1 MSNSDRIPTEQA
13 TPSGHKQP
21 LPSWVFL
28 VAVLLASLAASQFLM
43 RSWALVGFP
52 QEIRYGE
59 AVVLDQARRVMA
71 EPGLYPEMGKEPWLL
86 DQYAPFYPFLAHI
99 VGKFSSSPYGGGR
112 AISMLAT
119 LLSAVMLTLIVR
131 RSSGIAAGLLCGAA
145 MLTMMEFLRFGF
157 LMRVDPLALSL
168 AMIGV
173 WCNLHQKTSVRI
185 FGAAAFFFAV
195 YTRQTTVALLLVSYI
210 QMWRHEGRVALRWPL
225 SLLAV
230 GLLFYGFL
238 VLVTDGAFHHHAVM
252 SNLFHFEW
260 AEGLMKAFSSFMPWR
275 APLFIGIFLALIPGP
290 EPGAIRPRRARTAGF
305 LVMGLALGCCVP
317 ALKQFLVP
325 GSDPTVLNWIL
336 YGHVVLFAYATWTI
350 FRGTSATRGDG
361 IRIDGVRIVMAL
373 ASMILI
379 GRIGSDLNYLFEA
392 GILMLLVCGGAI
404 GRVAPPRALIISLL
418 LAIQVLG
425 GFYLSGLQLEF
436 QPERLLEMKERH
448 RIIDHLE
455 VYPDPVL
462 SEEPWALAQTG
473 RPLMLGPYTAR
484 QMYDIGL
491 WDGKDLIAALDA
503 QRYSAIVRAK
513 QRSFAG
519 LEHDVNGNVIIAA
532 DGLPIP
538 YFGPW
543 TFNSVRSLPLEIQ
556 QAIEGNYQQAPG
568 TTMIERVTKYYLE
581 GREIWVPIPR

>member
-1 MSNSDRIPTEQA
+1 
-13 TPSGHKQP
+13 
-21 LPSWVFL
+21 
-28 VAVLLASLAASQFLM
+28 
-43 RSWALVGFP
+43 
-52 QEIRYGE
+52 
-59 AVVLDQARRVMA
+59 
-71 EPGLYPEMGKEPWLL
+71 
-86 DQYAPFYPFLAHI
+86 
-99 VGKFSSSPYGGGR
+99 
-112 AISMLAT
+112 MLAT

-131 RSSGIAAGLLCGAA
+131 RSSGITAGLLCGAA

-173 WCNLHQKTSVRI
+173 WCNLHQKTPVRI
-185 FGAAAFFFAV
+185 LGAAAFFLAV

-210 QMWRHEGRVALRWPL
+210 QMWRQEGHGALRWPL

-238 VLVTDGAFHHHAVM
+238 VAVTDGAFHHHAVM
-252 SNLFHFEW
+252 SNLFRFEW
-260 AEGLMKAFSSFMPWR
+260 AEGLKKAFSSFMPWR
-275 APLFIGIFLALIPGP
+275 APLFIGIFLALIPGL
-290 EPGAIRPRRARTAGF
+290 ESGANRPRRARTAGF

-325 GSDPTVLNWIL
+325 GSDPAVLHWIL
-336 YGHVVLFAYATWTI
+336 YGHVVLIAYAAWII
-350 FRGTSATRGDG
+350 FRGTNATRGDG
-361 IRIDGVRIVMAL
+361 IRIMVAL
-373 ASMILI
+373 ASMALI

-404 GRVAPPRALIISLL
+404 GRVPPLRALIISLL

-436 QPERLLEMKERH
+436 QPERLLEMKERD

-462 SEEPWALAQTG
+462 SEEPWAMAQTG

-513 QRSFAG
+513 QRSYAG
-519 LEHDVNGNVIIAA
+519 VERDGSGHVIIAA

-556 QAIEGNYQQAPG
+556 QAIDGNYQQAPG

>member
-1 MSNSDRIPTEQA
+1 MSNSDQRPTEQP
-13 TPSGHKQP
+13 TPSGTKQP
-21 LPSWVFL
+21 LPRWVFL
-28 VAVLLASLAASQFLM
+28 VAVLLASLAASQFLI

-86 DQYAPFYPFLAHI
+86 DQYAPFYPFLAHLT
-99 VGKFSSSPYGGGR
+99 GKFASSPFGGGR
-112 AISMLAT
+112 AISLLAT

-131 RSSGIAAGLLCGAA
+131 RSSGLAAGLLCGAA

-168 AMIGV
+168 AMVGV
-173 WCNLHQKTSVRI
+173 WCNLQQKTPVRI
-185 FGAAAFFFAV
+185 LGAAAFFIAV

-210 QMWRHEGRVALRWPL
+210 QMWRQEGRGALRWPF

-238 VLVTDGAFHHHAVM
+238 VAATDGAFHQHAVM
-252 SNLFHFEW
+252 SNLFRFEW
-260 AEGLMKAFSSFMPWR
+260 AEGLKKAFSGFMPWR

-290 EPGAIRPRRARTAGF
+290 ESGGTRSGRPRTIGF
-305 LVMGLALGCCVP
+305 LAMGLALGCCVP

-325 GSDPTVLNWIL
+325 GSDPTVLHWIL
-336 YGHVVLFAYATWTI
+336 YGHVVLLAYAAWITI
-350 FRGTSATRGDG
+350 RSDVGKLDGSKIDG
-361 IRIDGVRIVMAL
+361 IRILMAL
-373 ASMILI
+373 ASMTLI

-392 GILMLLVCGGAI
+392 GILMLLVCGEAM
-404 GRVAPPRALIISLL
+404 GRVVPRRALIISSL

-448 RIIDHLE
+448 RITDHLE
-455 VYPDPVL
+455 AYPDPVL

-473 RPLMLGPYTAR
+473 RPLVLGPYTAR

-513 QRSFAG
+513 QRSWAG
-519 LEHDVNGNVIIAA
+519 VERDESGHVIIAA
-532 DGLPIP
+532 DGLPVP

-543 TFNSVRSLPLEIQ
+543 TFNSVRSLPQEIQ
-556 QAIEGNYQQAPG
+556 QAIERNYQQAPG
-568 TTMIERVTKYYLE
+568 TTMIERVTKYFLE